1 MPRIQEGTEAA
12 AIIMAT
18 TTPKTIISSTIM
30 HPSPTTMAEISATQE
45 G

>member
-1 MPRIQEGTEAA
+1 MARIQEGTEA

>member
-1 MPRIQEGTEAA
+1 MARIQEGTEAA
-12 AIIMAT
+12 IIMAM
-18 TTPKTIISSTIM
+18 TTPKIMISTIM